1 MCDNMYYLDVTDH
14 VSNCEFEKM
23 NDEHLI
29 VMINKS

>member
-1 MCDNMYYLDVTDH
+1 MYYLDVTDQ

-29 VMINKS
+29 VMINKN